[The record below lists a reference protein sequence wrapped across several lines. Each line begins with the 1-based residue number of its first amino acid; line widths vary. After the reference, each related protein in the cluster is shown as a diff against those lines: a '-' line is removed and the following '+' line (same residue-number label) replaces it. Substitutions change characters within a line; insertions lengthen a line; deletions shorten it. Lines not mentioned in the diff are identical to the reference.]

1 MVIRTPIQAIK
12 SSAPSVGKLKAVYG
26 DTKIKALLID
36 MLADFVE
43 FINVGKTFNGS
54 QLAQTVQMVQ
64 QYFPHFNLA
73 DLKLFFDKMKLGHY
87 GSFYD
92 RMDGQ
97 LILEKMEE
105 YNQDRMN
112 EYERLKVARDKEQ
125 VKNDPIGSGYHPDVV
140 KALKDAIGDKKPF
153 QQKVMQP
160 RTLNEAELFHQ
171 RCLKQFD
178 NLYRKHGQQIS
189 TVRFLVFNNK
199 RYTIDTFIERKIKNI
214 ITKNESNEKHQT
226 ENRQQTS

>member
-26 DTKIKALLID
+26 DTKIKALLVD
-36 MLADFVE
+36 MLADFIE

-112 EYERLKVARDKEQ
+112 EYEKLKVSRDKER

-153 QQKVMQP
+153 QQKVLQT

-189 TVRFLVFNNK
+189 TVRFLVFKNK
-199 RYTIDTFIERKIKNI
+199 RYTIDTFIERKINNKINQ
-214 ITKNESNEKHQT
+214 SQ
-226 ENRQQTS
+226 